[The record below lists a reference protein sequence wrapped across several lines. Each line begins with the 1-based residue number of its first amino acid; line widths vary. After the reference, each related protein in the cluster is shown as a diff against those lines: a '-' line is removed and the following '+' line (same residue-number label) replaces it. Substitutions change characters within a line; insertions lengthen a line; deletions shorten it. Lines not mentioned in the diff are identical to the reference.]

1 MNKEI
6 YFTLEWHPLIIQK
19 KRKKKKKKHPCS
31 MQNSQ
36 LLDTALENCLIQQSY
51 KL

>member
-19 KRKKKKKKHPCS
+19 KKKKEKKKAS
-31 MQNSQ
+31 
-36 LLDTALENCLIQQSY
+36 LLNA
-51 KL
+51 KLTIA